1 MTQHAR
7 QILEDA
13 LTLPEEERIGIAN
26 DLLESVEGTGGPAWE
41 EAWAAEI
48 DKRLER
54 YRQGV
59 DKGIPWAEVRERIEK
74 RIGRK

>member
-26 DLLESVEGTGGPAWE
+26 DLLESVEGTGGPGWE

-48 DKRLER
+48 DQRLER
-54 YRQGV
+54 YRQGL
-59 DKGIPWAEVRERIEK
+59 DKGIPWSEVRERIEK